1 MRSKRILRLEQQLS
15 DNIRLTH
22 NRIWGGV
29 TKDVS
34 YLRRILNEV
43 QMMKLKPTYID
54 TPKRA
59 IDSLPKRSASC
70 PNLTLYHA
78 SSDVPKTKR
87 KRAASMYCEWRILH
101 SDTDINH
108 MELKR
113 TIDDGA
119 VINTS
124 YVLAKVVEALGN
136 IQTTTS
142 SSTRNIGSSLFAFGS
157 QIDLENSQHTSQ
169 HGSIAA
175 ISPLHPRSRAVS
187 GYQASL
193 TIPLSD
199 GTSNGG
205 DWAWNGGRK
214 SSVHYDSRAR
224 RSTGKYVDVHFITGR
239 GDSENSSV
247 SLNIDDD
254 GRKSVVQSSVNESF
268 LSKINPFKKKN
279 SDEEEILKDVCDSD
293 KINYGVR
300 KSSIRRDSKVSL
312 VKQSMRRQSTLPK
325 IESEENIL
333 ENTTIADLIRALAVA
348 HTQEALEPNSTLDDI
363 PTMIPTNNTKRNQR
377 RSSMFPINRNES
389 FHNKAKRRQSLNPEP
404 IPESYL
410 LKYESLFGLMDSPT
424 TDKET
429 HTFSEDYL
437 LNYDS
442 PFGLM
447 DTPLERKLS
456 TVPKPPGE
464 MQRKFSLFPTSLLG
478 GGGGGGGESSVKS
491 LFSRRSS
498 QQCGGVG
505 GMMADGNNQPSS
517 IMTAKNI
524 KWNQEL
530 KESSNDGSE
539 TSSTPELKSNLRKS
553 RHSMDLN

>member
-1 MRSKRILRLEQQLS
+1 MFFAFHFSGMRSKRILRLEQQLS

-59 IDSLPKRSASC
+59 IDDLPKRSASC
-70 PNLTLYHA
+70 PNFTLYHPA
-78 SSDVPKTKR
+78 NDKPKTKR
-87 KRAASMYCEWRILH
+87 KRAASMYCEWKVRH

-157 QIDLENSQHTSQ
+157 QIGSVASEHASQQ
-169 HGSIAA
+169 GSIAA

-199 GTSNGG
+199 GQSNGG
-205 DWAWNGGRK
+205 DWQWNGVRK
-214 SSVHYDSRAR
+214 SSIHYDGRKQR

-247 SLNIDDD
+247 SLNIEDDS
-254 GRKSVVQSSVNESF
+254 RKSVVQSSVNESF

-279 SDEEEILKDVCDSD
+279 SDEEEILGDICDSE
-293 KINYGVR
+293 KINFGVR
-300 KSSIRRDSKVSL
+300 KLSIRRDSKVSL

-333 ENTTIADLIRALAVA
+333 ENTTIADLIRAIAVA

-363 PTMIPTNNTKRNQR
+363 PTIIPTNKRNQR
-377 RSSMFPINRNES
+377 RSSMFPIHRNES
-389 FHNKAKRRQSLNPEP
+389 FHSKAKRRQSLNPEP
-404 IPESYL
+404 VPENFL

-424 TDKET
+424 PETET

-437 LNYDS
+437 LKYDS

-456 TVPKPPGE
+456 TVPKPPSE

-478 GGGGGGGESSVKS
+478 GETSVKS

-498 QQCGGVG
+498 QQCGGAG
-505 GMMADGNNQPSS
+505 TDLNNQPSS
-517 IMTAKNI
+517 IMTSKNI
-524 KWNQEL
+524 SWNQEL

-539 TSSTPELKSNLRKS
+539 TSQPELKSNLRKS
-553 RHSMDLN
+553 RHSMDMN